1 MSEAA
6 PGTGDDPQFATAARA
21 ELAQDLRVLIEA
33 TMTTPAASDADL
45 RRAAASVRTI
55 SAALLG
61 DVERSSPAG
70 YTPRTH
76 GDYLPR
82 SPIVGE
88 ASPMSPRIDWEI
100 VDGHCLATGT
110 FAAQYEGPPGY
121 VHGGMIALAFDEML
135 GIVNI
140 ANGCPGMTGTLTVKY
155 RRPTPLYREV
165 RFDAWVERIE
175 GRRIRSRAELWA
187 GDTLCAEAEGLFV
200 QPRPEVAMEYFG
212 HEMQGGAAAPPDTG
226 PTE

>member
-6 PGTGDDPQFATAARA
+6 PGTGDDPLFATAARA
-21 ELAQDLRVLIEA
+21 ELAQELRVLIEA
-33 TMTTPAASDADL
+33 TMTTPNASDASL
-45 RRAAASVRTI
+45 RAAAVAVRDVST
-55 SAALLG
+55 ALFG
-61 DVERSSPAG
+61 GAERSSPAG
-70 YTPRTH
+70 YTPHTH

-100 VDGHCLATGT
+100 VDGHCIATGT
-110 FAAQYEGPPGY
+110 FTAQYEGPPGY

-165 RFDAWVERIE
+165 RFDAWVERVE

-187 GDTLCAEAEGLFV
+187 GETLCAESEGLFV
-200 QPRPEVAMEYFG
+200 QPRPEAAMEYFG
-212 HEMQGGAAAPPDTG
+212 QPMEGDHVDPAP
-226 PTE
+226 